1 MRTPI
6 LPAVALI
13 SILLGPAVASAQAGV
28 PPRRGVLAIDS
39 RQPIDRAALSAA
51 YAEGIGEPFGL
62 EGLVI
67 IVDACGPDPE
77 RYFDEALLAY
87 ALAPRPGEMVDDAI
101 AWLICLDPP
110 EGRFARSINNRYGT
124 YLDPAT
130 IELAMFDSVAAGDPG
145 TAAAEGIAAVEEL
158 LERAPRPRPAA
169 GEEEVAPEL
178 SFPRP
183 DGRILAA
190 AAVLIALV
198 GWAWR
203 RRRRSAAL
211 AARAPASKD
220 LRKLRSA
227 ADEVSARLL
236 GDSAALTQL
245 LAACEPLGETTRVAL
260 LRRHESMSRRSEE
273 LRRQVEAL
281 EGRYSNRPDGGTDSK
296 TIDAERTRLEALLVE
311 ADALLG
317 YAERLDRELRHA
329 GELHQSAEHFIEQ
342 AKADVVEARGAYSR
356 AAAPLADDPALKLP
370 DAFEATA
377 LAESRI
383 AAALRALSEGRKLQ
397 AGRRAEDA
405 SEIATRAA
413 RAAGS
418 IARAAGRVERARSA
432 FEVASEHAVA
442 SWWDVRGHG
451 AEAQESL
458 ALAVELFRAIIHAP
472 EARLGDDSAAGFVAN
487 VARLDAEIARAITLC
502 DMLEARLADVEAARA
517 QVESALEPVRDAIA
531 VLDGPEASSA
541 AGSPGAQGAVERAR
555 RALADAERSVRAT
568 PPDWIAARHA
578 LLVADR
584 AAEEASVAMDGPPE
598 SSTRSARLRERL
610 AALRAARRRRIDL
623 AQGDAEAEVGRAER
637 LMAAHAGEIGP
648 RAARRVEDARAA
660 LDLAIEAARRAGG
673 NEAGR
678 PGEEAIAAFRLAGEI
693 AGDAMRRLRDAFERV
708 EAPLSPSVPRR
719 AGGGDVAPIPVKA
732 RRSPFPARFGDWGD
746 VRPAAPPVRKGRW
759 GARGAEG
766 GYVDE
771 AFPGW

>member
-6 LPAVALI
+6 LPTVALI

-28 PPRRGVLAIDS
+28 PSRRGVLAIDS
-39 RQPIDRAALSAA
+39 RRPIDRAALSAA

-130 IELAMFDSVAAGDPG
+130 IELAMVDPIAAGDLG

-158 LERAPRPRPAA
+158 LERAPRPRPAT
-169 GEEEVAPEL
+169 GEEEVAPEI

-183 DGRILAA
+183 DGRTLAA
-190 AAVLIALV
+190 AAVLTALV

-273 LRRQVEAL
+273 LKRQVEAL

-296 TIDAERTRLEALLVE
+296 TIDSERTRLESLLVE

-329 GELHQSAEHFIEQ
+329 GELHERADHFIEQ

-418 IARAAGRVERARSA
+418 IARGAARVERARSA

-472 EARLGDDSAAGFVAN
+472 EARLGDDPAAGFVTN
-487 VARLDAEIARAITLC
+487 VARLDAEIARSITLC
-502 DMLEARLADVEAARA
+502 DMLEARLADIEAARA
-517 QVESALEPVRDAIA
+517 QVESAIEPVRDAIA
-531 VLDGPEASSA
+531 ALDGSGASGDS
-541 AGSPGAQGAVERAR
+541 GAVERAR
-555 RALADAERSVRAT
+555 RALADAERSARAT
-568 PPDWIAARHA
+568 PPDWVAARHA

-584 AAEEASVAMDGPPE
+584 AAEEATVAMDGPPE

-746 VRPAAPPVRKGRW
+746 VRPAAPTARKGRW
-759 GARGAEG
+759 GARRPEG
-766 GYVDE
+766 VQHYE
-771 AFPGW
+771 MPGW